1 MYGVK
6 EDVKGSISGEE
17 RSTRFSSLRVRSS
30 YRSVDSL
37 LDWLAVLSGSCLK
50 NLLDLP

>member
-17 RSTRFSSLRVRSS
+17 RSTRFSSLRVTCKLP
-30 YRSVDSL
+30 YGSVDSL
-37 LDWLAVLSGSCLK
+37 LA
-50 NLLDLP
+50 

>member
-17 RSTRFSSLRVRSS
+17 RST
-30 YRSVDSL
+30 
-37 LDWLAVLSGSCLK
+37 
-50 NLLDLP
+50 LDLAHCVLVSVPVQNVD

>member
-17 RSTRFSSLRVRSS
+17 RSTRFSSLRVS